1 MKLQCTYHIW
11 LCSKATDKVLVEKQ
25 EEIEKLTREKEGELY
40 STVSSTYCIWL
51 CSIATD
57 KVLVEK
63 QEEIEKLTR
72 EKEGKL

>member
-1 MKLQCTYHIW
+1 MKKVLRYSLVRQRQSKVSHSTVNSTYH
-11 LCSKATDKVLVEKQ
+11 
-25 EEIEKLTREKEGELY
+25 
-40 STVSSTYCIWL
+40 IWL

-63 QEEIEKLTR
+63 QKEIEKLTK

>member
-1 MKLQCTYHIW
+1 MKLE
-11 LCSKATDKVLVEKQ
+11 LESKKSKAKTL
-25 EEIEKLTREKEGELY
+25 EIEKLTREKNSKLKC
-40 STVSSTYCIWL
+40 TVTSTYHIWL
-51 CSIATD
+51 SSIAID